1 MKTVHIYSIYSPLHN
16 KEFMDKKTSEL
27 LVSLKDITNYEY
39 KLVPFYDLYKADLS
53 LILVSTGG
61 SEAYF
66 KEMEKDIKE
75 PVFLLT
81 FGNDNSLA
89 ASLEILS
96 YIQRKNMKGEILHGS
111 ELYLGQRIKQLMEE
125 SHD

>member
-1 MKTVHIYSIYSPLHN
+1 MKVVHIYSIYSTLHN
-16 KEFMDKKTSEL
+16 KEFMDSNTSEL
-27 LVSLKDITNYEY
+27 LNSLKTITNYEY
-39 KLVPFYDLYKADLS
+39 KVVPFNELYQADLS

-66 KEMEKDIKE
+66 KEIESKVMEPII
-75 PVFLLT
+75 LLT

-89 ASLEILS
+89 ASLEILA

-111 ELYLGQRIKQLMEE
+111 KEYIAKRIMNLME
-125 SHD
+125 DKDD